1 MKINISLNYLII
13 KKDIIFKL
21 FKKLKPIQGII
32 KFKTIKKIVE
42 INLTFNLIDIFSQLK
57 YGFLLNNLIVLK
69 LFRISLYPIM
79 IAKGH
84 LKIYYKI
91 IF

>member
-13 KKDIIFKL
+13 KKEIIFKL

-42 INLTFNLIDIFSQLK
+42 INLTLNLIDIFH
-57 YGFLLNNLIVLK
+57 N
-69 LFRISLYPIM
+69 
-79 IAKGH
+79 
-84 LKIYYKI
+84 
-91 IF
+91 